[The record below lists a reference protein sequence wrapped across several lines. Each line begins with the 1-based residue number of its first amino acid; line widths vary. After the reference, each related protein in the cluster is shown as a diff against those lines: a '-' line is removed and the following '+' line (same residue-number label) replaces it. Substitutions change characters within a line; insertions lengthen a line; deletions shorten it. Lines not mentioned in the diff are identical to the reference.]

1 MSYVLI
7 TPARNEAAYIEKTL
21 ASIVTQTVRPAMWVI
36 VSDGSTDATDA
47 IVSSYAERH
56 PFITLLRREADNER
70 NFGSKVRA
78 FRAGYDL
85 ARAVPHDFVGN
96 LDADI
101 ELPADYYEQM
111 LFRFAH
117 NPQLGLAGGIRF
129 DFCDGA
135 FVLVDCARNSVGGPY
150 QFFRRACYDAIGGY
164 TPLPRGGIDA
174 VAEIMARQHG
184 WIVRSFPEITAR
196 HYRCTGTA
204 KGNVFQAAYRSG
216 MKEYVLGYDPFFEL
230 VRCAGLARSARGAGL
245 AICQAAG
252 YARAAIGRFERP
264 LPTAFVDYLRS
275 EQRARLRHVLTLRSD
290 PASREQEA
298 SQPS

>member
-1 MSYVLI
+1 MSYVLV

-21 ASIVTQTVRPAMWVI
+21 TSVVNQTVLPARWVI

-47 IVSSYAERH
+47 IVSSFAARY
-56 PFITLLRREADNER
+56 PFITLLRREADKER
-70 NFGSKVRA
+70 NFGSKVLA
-78 FRAGYDL
+78 FRAGYEQ
-85 ARAVPHDFVGN
+85 AREAPHDFVGN

-111 LFRFAH
+111 LFRFAR
-117 NPQLGLAGGIRF
+117 NPRLGLAGGIRF

-150 QFFRRACYDAIGGY
+150 QFFRRSCYDAIGGY

-184 WIVRSFPEITAR
+184 WTVRSFPEVKAH

-230 VRCAGLARSARGAGL
+230 FRCAGQARSLRGVGL
-245 AICQAAG
+245 GVCQAAG
-252 YARAAIGRFERP
+252 YARAAAGRFERP

-275 EQRARLRHVLTLRSD
+275 EQRARLRHVLTLRAD

-298 SQPS
+298 SMPS